1 MLLPASPL
9 VAAVLFIEGLC
20 RKAIAHGLRLHSE
33 SNATN
38 LFVINQLGTQ
48 VYLTNVNPNAR
59 ETNVSAG
66 AEKLLRSAIARFE
79 KDAVDE
85 VNKGGGEEFETT
97 TISVPMTPVAVRRFF
112 ISFTLMLDMA
122 LCSTSGSNFYERSFG
137 NAKATAEGIYASS
150 QHQAST
156 SNQMY
161 L

>member
-38 LFVINQLGTQ
+38 PFVLHQLGTQ

-79 KDAVDE
+79 IAAVDE
-85 VNKGGGEEFETT
+85 LNKGGGESETT
-97 TISVPMTPVAVRRFF
+97 TVSVPMTPVAVRRFF
-112 ISFTLMLDMA
+112 ISFVLMLDMA
-122 LCSTSGSNFYERSFG
+122 LCSTSGSNFHDRSFG

-150 QHQAST
+150 QHRAST